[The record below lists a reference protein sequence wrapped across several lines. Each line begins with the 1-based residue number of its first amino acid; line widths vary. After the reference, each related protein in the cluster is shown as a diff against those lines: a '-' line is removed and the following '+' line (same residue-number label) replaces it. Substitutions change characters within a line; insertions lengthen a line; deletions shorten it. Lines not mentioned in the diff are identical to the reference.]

1 MARRILH
8 AGPDGAMTVTVL
20 APGAALDEALRRLG
34 LRGGDHLLVEEGQA
48 PPADFGLGAWTRQG
62 SRAVLDMAAARAAHL
77 AAIRRARDAALA
89 QADVEWMKAMD
100 AGDTARAQA
109 VGRERQR
116 LRDIPQ
122 RFSLAGAGSAAELLA
137 LWPEGLPRPG

>member
-1 MARRILH
+1 
-8 AGPDGAMTVTVL
+8 
-20 APGAALDEALRRLG
+20 
-34 LRGGDHLLVEEGQA
+34 
-48 PPADFGLGAWTRQG
+48 
-62 SRAVLDMAAARAAHL
+62 MAAARAAHL